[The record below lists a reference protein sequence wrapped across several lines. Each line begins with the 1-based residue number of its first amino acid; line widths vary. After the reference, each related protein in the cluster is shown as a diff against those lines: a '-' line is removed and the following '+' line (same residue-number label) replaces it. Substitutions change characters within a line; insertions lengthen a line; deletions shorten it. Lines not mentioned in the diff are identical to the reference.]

1 MRHMAEETGTALQ
14 RAGQTVRTSLA
25 FALYAL
31 RRFVADGCFAGSGA
45 LSYTTLVSLVP
56 LVAIV
61 TAGLSAFP
69 LFDEARERFLGYV
82 AQYFIP
88 EVGEEAAYWLKY
100 FASVAAQTTVVGI
113 AALVVTSILLLVT
126 IEEQLNA
133 IWRVRAPR
141 PWVQRVLIY
150 WAVLTLGP
158 LLLGLG
164 LSLSTYLDSLA
175 QRVGFNPATIEQETN
190 AWLHSLA
197 VVVPFL
203 LETAACTLVYT
214 LIPNC
219 AVRWREGLSGAIVAG
234 IAIEGLKLAI
244 GLYISTF
251 ASYRTVYGALA
262 AIPTFLLWM
271 YVTWGAVLL
280 GAVVAAALPQWRFD
294 RGERGVGAEG
304 RHLGLALALLAE
316 LADAARRGGTM
327 TLIELASRLGVAAS
341 MTDIHLAPLQKARFV
356 ALTTSGCFVLARALD
371 SATLFELYGA
381 MNLPL
386 AEAWRVGEAKAP
398 WQRRVVGAMTR
409 IVAAEQGAMQI
420 SLADLL
426 GEPTTAS
433 PIDLLRRRG

>member
-1 MRHMAEETGTALQ
+1 MAELSKRLGRGFETG
-14 RAGQTVRTSLA
+14 GA
-25 FALYAL
+25 FALYVL
-31 RRFVADGCFAGSGA
+31 RRFVADGCLAGAGA

-56 LVAIV
+56 LIAIV
-61 TAGLSAFP
+61 TALLSTFQ
-69 LFDEARERFLGYV
+69 LFNEAREHFLGLV

-100 FASVAAQTTVVGI
+100 FASIAAQTTVVGI
-113 AALVVTSILLLVT
+113 AALIVTAILLLVT

-141 PWVQRVLIY
+141 PWAQRVLTY

-175 QRVGFNPATIEQETN
+175 QRAGFDAAALEQATN
-190 AWLHSLA
+190 AWLHSIAIIL
-197 VVVPFL
+197 PFL
-203 LETAACTLVYT
+203 IETAACTLVYV

-219 AVRWREGLSGAIVAG
+219 TVRWREGLIGGIVAG
-234 IAIEGLKLAI
+234 IAIEALKLAV
-244 GLYISTF
+244 GVYISTF
-251 ASYRTVYGALA
+251 SSYRTIYGALA

-280 GAVVAAALPQWRFD
+280 GAVVAAAMPQWRFD
-294 RGERGVGAEG
+294 WGERGVGAEG

-316 LADAARRGGTM
+316 LAEAGRRGGALTVG
-327 TLIELASRLGVAAS
+327 ELASRLGVAAS
-341 MTDIHLAPLQKARFV
+341 MADIHIAPLQKAGFV
-356 ALTTSGCFVLARALD
+356 ALTTSGGFVLARSLE

-386 AEAWRVGEAKAP
+386 AAAWRFREARAP
-398 WQRRVVGAMTR
+398 WQRRVVGAMNR
-409 IVAAEQGAMQI
+409 ILVAESGAMQI
-420 SLADLL
+420 RLADLL
-426 GEPTTAS
+426 SEPPATTPADF
-433 PIDLLRRRG
+433 IRRRR

>member
-1 MRHMAEETGTALQ
+1 MAKLMRRLRRPLETG
-14 RAGQTVRTSLA
+14 SA
-25 FALYAL
+25 FALYEL
-31 RRFVADGCFAGSGA
+31 RRFVADGCLAGAGA

-56 LVAIV
+56 LIAVV
-61 TAGLSAFP
+61 TALLSAFP
-69 LFDEARERFLGYV
+69 LFNQAREHFLGLA

-100 FASVAAQTTVVGI
+100 FASIAAQTTVVGV
-113 AALVVTSILLLVT
+113 AALIVTAILLLVT

-141 PWVQRVLIY
+141 PWVQRVLTY

-175 QRVGFNPATIEQETN
+175 QRAGFNPAALEQATN
-190 AWLHSLA
+190 AWLHSIA

-203 LETAACTLVYT
+203 IETAACTLVYV

-219 AVRWREGLSGAIVAG
+219 AVRWREGVIGGIVAG
-234 IAIEGLKLAI
+234 IAIEALKLAV
-244 GLYISTF
+244 GVYISTF
-251 ASYRTVYGALA
+251 VSYRTIYGALA

-280 GAVVAAALPQWRFD
+280 GAVVAAAVPQWRFD
-294 RGERGVGAEG
+294 WGERGVGAEG

-316 LADAARRGGTM
+316 LAEAGRRGGALTVG
-327 TLIELASRLGVAAS
+327 ELASRLGVAAS
-341 MTDIHLAPLQKARFV
+341 MADIHIAPLQKAGFV
-356 ALTTSGCFVLARALD
+356 ALTTSGGFVLARSLE

-386 AEAWRVGEAKAP
+386 AAAWRFREARAP
-398 WQRRVVGAMTR
+398 WQRRVVGAMNR
-409 IVAAEQGAMQI
+409 ILAAESGAMQI
-420 SLADLL
+420 RLADLL
-426 GEPTTAS
+426 SEPPTAT
-433 PIDLLRRRG
+433 PADFIRRRR